1 MKSRETPTATRH
13 ACRLR
18 LVMIMPLADY
28 LHAFMDHLR
37 VERQVSAH
45 TISAYEHD
53 LLRYLNFLAEKG
65 ITVPAAISH
74 SHIAAFLQLLHDLEL
89 CPATISRN
97 VSALRTFHKFLITE
111 EVCQQD
117 PTANY
122 NVPKPWMQVP
132 RVLDLIEVEKLLVQP
147 DTTTPTGLRD
157 RTILEFLYATG
168 VRVSELV
175 CFQSRDIFWED
186 RFIRVFGKG
195 RKERLVPIGKVAC
208 TWLQRYLHEVRPAL
222 AGLGVAGDVV
232 FLNRFGKHL
241 SRQTIW
247 ILIQKYLRSAGI
259 TRKAGPHTLRHSFA
273 THLVEGGADLRA
285 VQEMLG
291 HADISVTQIYT
302 HLDREYLKAVHHQ
315 FHPLESGK
323 ITP

>member
-1 MKSRETPTATRH
+1 
-13 ACRLR
+13 
-18 LVMIMPLADY
+18 MPLTDY
-28 LHAFMDHLR
+28 LHAFMDHLS
-37 VERQVSAH
+37 VERQVSPNTRA
-45 TISAYEHD
+45 AYEHD
-53 LLRYLNFLAEKG
+53 LLRYLRFLNEKNIREPEA
-65 ITVPAAISH
+65 ITH
-74 SHIAAFLQLLHDLEL
+74 TDIAAFLQLMHDLEL

-97 VSALRTFHKFLITE
+97 LSAVRTWHRFLLAE
-111 EVCQQD
+111 EICHQD
-117 PTANY
+117 PTENY
-122 NVPKPWMQVP
+122 TVPKPWMRIP
-132 RVLDLIEVEKLLVQP
+132 RVLDLVEVEKLLLQP
-147 DTTTPTGLRD
+147 DTSTPTGIRD
-157 RTILEFLYATG
+157 RAILEFLYATG

-175 CFQSRDIFWED
+175 SFSCRDIFWD
-186 RFIRVFGKG
+186 DQFVRVFGKG
-195 RKERLVPIGKVAC
+195 RKERLVPVGQVAC
-208 TWLQRYLHEVRPAL
+208 TWLQHYLQEVRPPL
-222 AGLGVAGDVV
+222 ASLGVAGDIV
-232 FLNRFGKHL
+232 FLNRFGKKL

-247 ILIQKYLRSAGI
+247 ILIQKYLRTAGI